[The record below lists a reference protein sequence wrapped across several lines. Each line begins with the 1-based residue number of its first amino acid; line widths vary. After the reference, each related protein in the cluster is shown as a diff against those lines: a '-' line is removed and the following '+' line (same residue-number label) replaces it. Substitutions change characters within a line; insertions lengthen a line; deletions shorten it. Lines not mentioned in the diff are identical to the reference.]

1 MVMVLNAGEPDR
13 KTRRTDVQCGTLHE
27 PRGAHQQVSDMCTL
41 FGFPILVYHSN
52 FTPLYSTSPFV
63 VLVLLLTLHKG
74 LQVTQVHL
82 LIADQPFRISSCFL
96 IILSS
101 TSGMLSMS
109 SPSLPESGFVPRK
122 EFIRD
127 QHTNPNYFALLALS
141 SSNSIRLYSFAPAAI
156 HAFRH
161 LFEERGIILASRE
174 DTENKFFEFS
184 LDGKPWAYPKAVTTE
199 KLLLDILAVI
209 FKCGY
214 SYLSTIDY
222 GREQDDRL
230 AMAFSKPMS
239 SPLAPT
245 RSPPTPSSPFPDAS
259 TSHIYERSKD
269 RRVPFALSFTSAT
282 LLRVIYPP
290 LHLTP
295 AILQAVRG
303 SWPRGVVSEKS
314 VGDNSFEFKLKGYKC
329 GHYFYNQ
336 IRYSHRPGFQQDTF
350 AEDSLRHILSLLTS
364 LDMHSFSL
372 LASISLTGRSRVKDL
387 WIFTGP
393 APPEDPALPEVLD
406 HSALDNS
413 LVESRGLGVEITTGS
428 RRPQNQ
434 HRKHVTEPA
443 SLPSNRTEQP
453 APQAHLLRKPAPRAQ
468 IPISAVH
475 DTDIHDHEPSPPVHR
490 ANLPSTISSGIENMT
505 GVGAIGNSPAVL
517 YSPSPYDVGNRMLP
531 LGTESTLSR
540 PRNETPPERSRLHLR
555 PTFDQVKTLPL
566 AVSGSPS
573 SSPHRKSPTQ
583 DDSESYELSRSLP
596 AQPLLSPGTF
606 RDSAFSGKSEKSLEI
621 PIKRTGPANASLNQ
635 DTASKS
641 KQTQDRHH
649 FNGPILSGGW
659 QPTPIDEK
667 VAEDATRK
675 FATVFK
681 TAVDTRIHETGSRV
695 ESPEVI
701 LPDATLRQSEAA
713 LVGMTASKNSMPP
726 VVHRENTPRKESQN
740 SVGGASGQGWVL
752 VNVEGGSPMSQQPNT
767 PRTLYPPSGLPSDM
781 HGISS
786 IVPNAKAIA
795 IMDAVNSKHKKSR
808 SASNN
813 KAVSEGVGNVRRF
826 FSLNRKNSV
835 SEFPKLQVICF

>member
-1 MVMVLNAGEPDR
+1 
-13 KTRRTDVQCGTLHE
+13 
-27 PRGAHQQVSDMCTL
+27 
-41 FGFPILVYHSN
+41 
-52 FTPLYSTSPFV
+52 
-63 VLVLLLTLHKG
+63 
-74 LQVTQVHL
+74 
-82 LIADQPFRISSCFL
+82 
-96 IILSS
+96 
-101 TSGMLSMS
+101 MLSMS

-314 VGDNSFEFKLKGYKC
+314 VGDNSFEFKLKGYKW
-329 GHYFYNQ
+329 
-336 IRYSHRPGFQQDTF
+336 FQQDTF

-443 SLPSNRTEQP
+443 SLPSNRTEQL

-752 VNVEGGSPMSQQPNT
+752 VNVEGGSPMSQLQPNT

-826 FSLNRKNSV
+826 FSLNRKNSGIAEEN
-835 SEFPKLQVICF
+835 SGGERQAEQE

>member
-1 MVMVLNAGEPDR
+1 
-13 KTRRTDVQCGTLHE
+13 
-27 PRGAHQQVSDMCTL
+27 
-41 FGFPILVYHSN
+41 
-52 FTPLYSTSPFV
+52 
-63 VLVLLLTLHKG
+63 
-74 LQVTQVHL
+74 
-82 LIADQPFRISSCFL
+82 
-96 IILSS
+96 
-101 TSGMLSMS
+101 MLSMS

-127 QHTNPNYFALLALS
+127 QPTNPNYFALLALS

-184 LDGKPWAYPKAVTTE
+184 LDGKPWAYPKAITTE

-209 FKCGY
+209 YKCGY

-222 GREQDDRL
+222 GREHDDRL

-239 SPLAPT
+239 SPLALA
-245 RSPPTPSSPFPDAS
+245 RSPPTPSSPFPDVS

-269 RRVPFALSFTSAT
+269 KRVPFALSFTSAT
-282 LLRVIYPP
+282 LLRVISPP

-314 VGDNSFEFKLKGYKC
+314 VGDNSFEFKLKGYKW
-329 GHYFYNQ
+329 
-336 IRYSHRPGFQQDTF
+336 FQQDTF

-372 LASISLTGRSRVKDL
+372 LASISLTSRSRVKDL

-393 APPEDPALPEVLD
+393 APPEDPALPEMLD
-406 HSALDNS
+406 HAALDDS

-428 RRPQNQ
+428 RRPQIQ
-434 HRKHVTEPA
+434 HRKHATEPA

-453 APQAHLLRKPAPRAQ
+453 TPQAHLLRKPAPRAQ

-475 DTDIHDHEPSPPVHR
+475 DTEIQDHEPSPPVHR

-505 GVGAIGNSPAVL
+505 GVGAIGNPPAVL

-531 LGTESTLSR
+531 LGTESTFSK
-540 PRNETPPERSRLHLR
+540 PRNETPSQRSRPHLQ

-566 AVSGSPS
+566 AVPGSLP
-573 SSPHRKSPTQ
+573 SSPHRKSPIQ

-596 AQPLLSPGTF
+596 AQPLLSPGAF
-606 RDSAFSGKSEKSLEI
+606 RDSAFSGNSEKSCET
-621 PIKRTGPANASLNQ
+621 PIKWPGPANASLNQ
-635 DTASKS
+635 DTALRS
-641 KQTQDRHH
+641 KQTQDRQH
-649 FNGPILSGGW
+649 FNGPILPGGW

-667 VAEDATRK
+667 LEEDATRK
-675 FATVFK
+675 FATVSK
-681 TAVDTRIHETGSRV
+681 TADDTRIHETGSRV

-713 LVGMTASKNSMPP
+713 LVGMTATNNSMPP
-726 VVHRENTPRKESQN
+726 VVHREKTPKKESQN
-740 SVGGASGQGWVL
+740 SVGGTSGQGWVL
-752 VNVEGGSPMSQQPNT
+752 VNVEGGSPMSQFQPNT
-767 PRTLYPPSGLPSDM
+767 PRTPYSPSGLPSDM
-781 HGISS
+781 HGINPV
-786 IVPNAKAIA
+786 VPNAKAIV

-813 KAVSEGVGNVRRF
+813 KAVSEGVGSVRRF
-826 FSLNRKNSV
+826 FSLNKKNSKKTV
-835 SEFPKLQVICF
+835 EESDKRKRNDEESQVTENTTALRSTLRGKLRLIGTSEASRKEDITIE

>member
-1 MVMVLNAGEPDR
+1 
-13 KTRRTDVQCGTLHE
+13 
-27 PRGAHQQVSDMCTL
+27 
-41 FGFPILVYHSN
+41 
-52 FTPLYSTSPFV
+52 
-63 VLVLLLTLHKG
+63 
-74 LQVTQVHL
+74 
-82 LIADQPFRISSCFL
+82 
-96 IILSS
+96 
-101 TSGMLSMS
+101 MS

-127 QHTNPNYFALLALS
+127 QPTNPNYFALLALS

-161 LFEERGIILASRE
+161 LFEERGIILAFRE
-174 DTENKFFEFS
+174 DTEHNFFEFS
-184 LDGKPWAYPKAVTTE
+184 LEGKPWAYPKAVTTE

-209 FKCGY
+209 CKCGY

-222 GREQDDRL
+222 GREHDDRL
-230 AMAFSKPMS
+230 AMAFSKPML
-239 SPLAPT
+239 SPLASA
-245 RSPPTPSSPFPDAS
+245 RSPPTSSSPFPEAS

-282 LLRVIYPP
+282 LLRVISPP

-329 GHYFYNQ
+329 VYFFYIQ

-364 LDMHSFSL
+364 LDVHSFSL
-372 LASISLTGRSRVKDL
+372 LASISLTNRSRVKDL

-393 APPEDPALPEVLD
+393 APPENAALPDVLD
-406 HSALDNS
+406 HSALDDS

-428 RRPQNQ
+428 RRPQIQ

-443 SLPSNRTEQP
+443 SLPSNRMEPP

-475 DTDIHDHEPSPPVHR
+475 DTDIHDHEPNPPVHR

-505 GVGAIGNSPAVL
+505 GVGTIGNSPAVL
-517 YSPSPYDVGNRMLP
+517 YSPSPYDIANRMLP
-531 LGTESTLSR
+531 LGTESILSR
-540 PRNETPPERSRLHLR
+540 PRNESPPERSRPHLR

-566 AVSGSPS
+566 AVSGSLP
-573 SSPHRKSPTQ
+573 SSPHRKSPIQ
-583 DDSESYELSRSLP
+583 DDNESYELSRSSP

-606 RDSAFSGKSEKSLEI
+606 RDSAISGNSEKSCEI
-621 PIKRTGPANASLNQ
+621 PVKWTGPANASLNQ
-635 DTASKS
+635 DTASRS

-659 QPTPIDEK
+659 QPTPIDEN
-667 VAEDATRK
+667 VEEDATRK
-675 FATVFK
+675 FATVSK
-681 TAVDTRIHETGSRV
+681 TAIDTRIHETGSRV
-695 ESPEVI
+695 ESPEVM

-713 LVGMTASKNSMPP
+713 LVGMTVSKNSMPP
-726 VVHRENTPRKESQN
+726 VVHRENTPRKEPQN

-752 VNVEGGSPMSQQPNT
+752 VNVEGGGPMSQLQPNT
-767 PRTLYPPSGLPSDM
+767 PRTPYSPSGLPSDM
-781 HGISS
+781 HGIHEV
-786 IVPNAKAIA
+786 VPNANAKAIA

-808 SASNN
+808 SAPNN
-813 KAVSEGVGNVRRF
+813 KAVSESSVRRF
-826 FSLNRKNSV
+826 FSLNKKNSV
-835 SEFPKLQVICF
+835 SELPKLQIIRF